1 MEPRVAES
9 SAKRRR
15 GRLVRHYFLISGFL
29 IGGGLIASG
38 ALEIYFTYRDSQ
50 EHLAVLQREVTSSVA
65 FKIER
70 FIQELERMMLA
81 TTKSRDI
88 AVHGLTPGYKFE
100 LDRLLL
106 VAPAI
111 TSAMA
116 IGPDGT
122 NRAQVSRVSIASVKT
137 EPAASEAVRVARE
150 GRSYFGPVYFL
161 RGSEPYMTIAVPIE
175 RFAGEIIGVLQAEA
189 NLKYI
194 WDEVARV
201 QVGKSGYAYAV
212 TRSGDLIAHPDISL
226 VLQRRNLTGLEQVK
240 AAFETD
246 PVQAKGMV
254 GLDLHGKRVFSSSVV
269 VPRLGWAVIS
279 EQPVDEAY
287 ALLYAS
293 LLRTSTLLLIG
304 LAVALLASI
313 FVARRVVLPLQRLRD
328 GAQRIGEG
336 DLAHRVALETGD
348 ELEALADAFNKMAG
362 ALRDSYAGLE
372 QKIEQRTRD
381 LSAANKRLDE
391 VSQHKSQFLANM
403 SHELRT
409 PLNAIIGFTRLV
421 LRKTEG
427 QIPALQSENLR
438 KVLVSAESLLN
449 LINGLL
455 DLSKIEAGRMEVHAE
470 PFRLEQ
476 VVETAVSTMEP
487 LLRHGVVRLI
497 VDLAPE
503 IGTLRTDREKLRQ
516 IIVNLLGNAAKFT
529 EHGEIRLS
537 ARRENA
543 TLELVVSDTGIG
555 IEQDALAYVFEEFWQ
570 AEAASAGKYGGTGLG
585 LPIVKRL
592 VTLLHGDIAVE
603 SEPGKGSRFTV
614 TLPTEVHEGG
624 TQRGT

>member
-1 MEPRVAES
+1 MEPGVSHS
-9 SAKRRR
+9 SQKRRG
-15 GRLVRHYFLISGFL
+15 GRLVRHYFLISGIL
-29 IGGGLIASG
+29 LGGGLIASG
-38 ALEIYFTYRDSQ
+38 ALEIYFAYRESR
-50 EHLAVLQREVTSSVA
+50 EHLAVLQREVTAGVA

-70 FIQELERMMLA
+70 FMQELERMMLA
-81 TTKSRDI
+81 ATKSRDI
-88 AVHGLTPGYKFE
+88 AVHGLSPEHKFE

-116 IGPDGT
+116 VDPDGVS
-122 NRAQVSRVSIASVKT
+122 RAQVSRVSIASVKT
-137 EPAASEAVRVARE
+137 APAAPEGVRAAKK

-175 RFAGEIIGVLQAEA
+175 RFAGEVIGVLQAEA

-226 VLQRRNLTGLEQVK
+226 VLQRRNLAGLEQVK
-240 AAFETD
+240 AAFD
-246 PVQAKGMV
+246 AGSVGARGMV
-254 GLDLHGKRVFSSSVV
+254 GLDLHGNRVFSASAV

-287 ALLYAS
+287 AAIYAT

-304 LAVALLASI
+304 LAVALVASI
-313 FVARRVVLPLQRLRD
+313 FVARRVVLPLRRLRE

-348 ELEALADAFNKMAG
+348 ELETLADAFNKMAG

-381 LSAANKRLDE
+381 LTAANKRLGE
-391 VSQHKSQFLANM
+391 VSEHKSQFLANM

-421 LRKTEG
+421 LRKTGG
-427 QIPALQSENLR
+427 QIPALQTGNLR
-438 KVLVSAESLLN
+438 KVLVSAESLLR
-449 LINGLL
+449 LINDLL
-455 DLSKIEAGRMEVHAE
+455 DLSKIEAGRLEVHAE
-470 PFRLEQ
+470 AFSLEQ
-476 VVETAVSTMEP
+476 VVETAVSTVEP
-487 LLRHGVVRLI
+487 MLKEGEVRL
-497 VDLAPE
+497 VVELSPD

-529 EHGEIRLS
+529 EQGEIRLS

-543 TLELVVSDTGIG
+543 RLELVVSDTGIG
-555 IEQDALAYVFEEFWQ
+555 MTRDALAYVFEEFRQ

-585 LPIVKRL
+585 LPIAKRL
-592 VTLLHGDIAVE
+592 VTLLHGDIAVD
-603 SEPGKGSRFTV
+603 SAPGKGSRFTV
-614 TLPTEVHEGG
+614 TLPTDVNEGRSHDD
-624 TQRGT
+624 T

>member
-1 MEPRVAES
+1 MEPRVAQNS
-9 SAKRRR
+9 PKRRA

-38 ALEIYFTYRDSQ
+38 ALEVYFTYRDSR
-50 EHLAVLQREVTSSVA
+50 EHLAVLQREVTAGVA

-70 FIQELERMMLA
+70 FMQELERMMLA
-81 TTKSRDI
+81 ATKSRDI
-88 AVHGLTPGYKFE
+88 AVHGLTPEYKFE

-116 IGPDGT
+116 NGPDGVS
-122 NRAQVSRVSIASVKT
+122 RAQVSRLSIASAKT
-137 EPAASEAVRVARE
+137 APATSEAVRVAQK
-150 GRSYFGPVYFL
+150 GSSYFGPVYFL

-175 RFAGEIIGVLQAEA
+175 RFAGETIGVLQAEA

-201 QVGKSGYAYAV
+201 RVGKSGYAYAV

-226 VLQRRNLTGLEQVK
+226 VLQRRNLADLEQVK
-240 AAFETD
+240 AAFD
-246 PVQAKGMV
+246 AGSVHAKGTV
-254 GLDLHGKRVFSSSVV
+254 GLDLHGNKVFSASAV

-287 ALLYAS
+287 AAIHAS
-293 LLRTSTLLLIG
+293 LLRTSALLLIG
-304 LAVALLASI
+304 LAVALVASI
-313 FVARRVVLPLQRLRD
+313 IVARRVVLPLQTLRQ

-381 LSAANKRLDE
+381 LSAANQRLDE

-427 QIPALQSENLR
+427 QIPTLQTENLR

-476 VVETAVSTMEP
+476 VVETAVSTVEP
-487 LLRHGVVRLI
+487 LLRHGEVRLV

-529 EHGEIRLS
+529 EQGEIRLS

-543 TLELVVSDTGIG
+543 ALNLVISDTGIG
-555 IEQDALAYVFEEFWQ
+555 IEQDALAYVFEEFRQ

-585 LPIVKRL
+585 LPIVKKL
-592 VTLLHGDIAVE
+592 VTLLHGNIAVE

-614 TLPTEVHEGG
+614 TLPAEVNDGEA
-624 TQRGT
+624 QRGT